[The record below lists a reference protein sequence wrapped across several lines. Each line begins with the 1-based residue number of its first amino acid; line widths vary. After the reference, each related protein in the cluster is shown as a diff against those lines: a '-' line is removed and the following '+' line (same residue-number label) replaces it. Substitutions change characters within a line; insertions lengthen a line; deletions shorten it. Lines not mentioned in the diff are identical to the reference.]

1 MTKEC
6 LSFYNLTKI
15 PFTKEIKTE
24 NLINL
29 PSVERSLMQA
39 SLLVETKGIGVI
51 TGKSGSGKSCI
62 LRLLTSKLN
71 KGLYQPIYIC
81 HSSVGLME
89 FYTHFAKEMG
99 LEVTGRR
106 AALFRSLKDRIITLN
121 KSSRIHPILIVDE
134 ADKLSIDIL
143 SELRLLTNFEYDS
156 YNALT
161 VILCGQES
169 LTQKFGLTIL
179 ESLANSITVSVNI
192 DTLPKEETI
201 SYIEQRI
208 KDAGNNPNLF
218 TNNAMSLIH
227 DASGGVLRS
236 IGNIATGSI
245 FKAYLSKSEQVEKEH
260 VQQAL
265 SR

>member
-6 LSFYNLTKI
+6 LSFYNLTKV

-29 PSVERSLMQA
+29 PSVERALMQA
-39 SLLVETKGIGVI
+39 NLLVETKGIGVI

-62 LRLLTSKLN
+62 LRLLTSNLN
-71 KGLYQPIYIC
+71 KGLYKPIYIC

-89 FYTHFAKEMG
+89 FYTHFAKGMG

-106 AALFRSLKDRIITLN
+106 AALFRALKERIITLN
-121 KSSRIHPILIVDE
+121 KSSRIHPILIIDE

-169 LTQKFGLTIL
+169 LTQRVWSYNFRIFSKFNY
-179 ESLANSITVSVNI
+179 S
-192 DTLPKEETI
+192 
-201 SYIEQRI
+201 
-208 KDAGNNPNLF
+208 
-218 TNNAMSLIH
+218 
-227 DASGGVLRS
+227 
-236 IGNIATGSI
+236 
-245 FKAYLSKSEQVEKEH
+245 
-260 VQQAL
+260 
-265 SR
+265 

>member
-1 MTKEC
+1 
-6 LSFYNLTKI
+6 
-15 PFTKEIKTE
+15 
-24 NLINL
+24 
-29 PSVERSLMQA
+29 
-39 SLLVETKGIGVI
+39 
-51 TGKSGSGKSCI
+51 
-62 LRLLTSKLN
+62 
-71 KGLYQPIYIC
+71 
-81 HSSVGLME
+81 
-89 FYTHFAKEMG
+89 MG
-99 LEVTGRR
+99 LEVAGRR
-106 AALFRSLKDRIITLN
+106 AALFRGLKDRIITLN
-121 KSSRIHPILIVDE
+121 KSSRIHPILIIDE

-192 DTLPKEETI
+192 DTLPPEETI

-208 KDAGNNPNLF
+208 KDAGNNPNLL
-218 TNNAMSLIH
+218 TKNAMTLIH

-236 IGNIATGSI
+236 IGNIATGAI